1 MSRRG
6 QAGMTLIEVLIAVS
20 LLSLLSV
27 GMLFSIRAGLT
38 AMEASN
44 RRIVANRRAVGA
56 HRILEQQV
64 AGFLPVMARC
74 GSNPMGATG
83 APVPYFQGMPAVMR
97 FVTTYSL
104 QGAARGVPQ
113 IVEIFVIPGQDGQ
126 GVRLVVNE
134 TPYMGPVGAG
144 FLCGPVAGDPEAG
157 AALPVFPPVQPSP
170 RSFVLADRLAGCRFS
185 YLESIEPQQ
194 EKWLPRWVRM
204 DYWPKAVRIEM
215 MPLEP
220 DASKVPPMTFTG
232 LIRPNRAVGEQYEF

>member
-1 MSRRG
+1 
-6 QAGMTLIEVLIAVS
+6 MTLIEVLIAVS

-38 AMEASN
+38 AMESSN
-44 RRIVANRRAVGA
+44 RRIIANRRAVGA

-64 AGFLPVMARC
+64 AGFMPVMARC

-83 APVPYFQGMPAVMR
+83 APAPFFQGLPQVMR
-97 FVTTYSL
+97 FVTTFSL
-104 QGAARGVPQ
+104 QGAARGLPQ

-144 FLCGPVAGDPEAG
+144 FFCGPVGGGVDGGPPM
-157 AALPVFPPVQPSP
+157 PVFPPVQPGP
-170 RSFVLADRLAGCRFS
+170 RSFVLADRLIGCRFL
-185 YLESIEPQQ
+185 YLESIEPAPD
-194 EKWLPRWVRM
+194 KWVPRWGKI
-204 DYWPKAVRIEM
+204 DHWPKAVRIEM

-220 DASKVPPMTFTG
+220 DPSRIPPMTFTG
-232 LIRPNRAVGEQYEF
+232 LIRPNRMVQEQYEF